1 MGLIRF
7 ILFELLCIEN
17 NQTDFCLK
25 RFGCFVN
32 FVEFDFENIHLFA

>member
-1 MGLIRF
+1 MVLIRF
-7 ILFELLCIEN
+7 ILFVLLSIEN